1 MGAVEV
7 NNRGVQTPQKEV
19 YVEADNEEEAETKA
33 NELFE
38 NGDESVEV
46 TDQYVNDICV
56 EEES

>member
-1 MGAVEV
+1 MKKYRVNFVE
-7 NNRGVQTPQKEV
+7 KIYYEV

-33 NELFE
+33 NELFD

-46 TDQYVNDICV
+46 TDQYVNDVCV